1 MLKETSKVQ
10 NNESEIIK
18 IKKEVGSIEDII
30 FFTDKNGFISYI
42 NPAFTK
48 IYGFEKDEV
57 VGKKTPKIIQSRFV
71 DTNYYVEIWENLLNN
86 KKIKN
91 EIIVKTKDGSEIYI
105 EETADLL
112 KDEKGDAL
120 GFLTIQRNRTE
131 LKNYE
136 EQIKKLEY
144 LASVGSAYAFLSH
157 EIKNPLASINNYL
170 DILFEADEI
179 SERIKKP
186 LVLVRDEV
194 KHLNKLMKDVLEYTR
209 SVNLIN
215 VEIDLNTLIER
226 VRESLSQRLSQG
238 HIQLV
243 NNVKEIKITGDYL
256 ALQSVFTNLIEN
268 SIDAI
273 SNEGKI
279 EIWTEVGEENYF
291 VFVKD
296 SGQGIINNEK
306 IFEPFFSSKK
316 NGTGLGLSITKKILE
331 IHNSEINLV
340 SSKSG
345 ETIFKLIIPIN
356 FVYGKN
362 PNN

>member
-10 NNESEIIK
+10 NNESEILK
-18 IKKEVGSIEDII
+18 IKKAVGSIEDII

-186 LVLVRDEV
+186 
-194 KHLNKLMKDVLEYTR
+194 